1 MHATSAFLVANAF
14 AAAVLLAELHDED
27 DVTDACITRALI
39 VVFMTHKNTI
49 RHLLHPT
56 DADDPDPDP
65 DPDPDRETDT
75 DEEVDTDEDDVMDR
89 QDLLRQIA
97 DLETA
102 FDHYEPTSDLEREI
116 VCHIRQRQRQSQS
129 MKETNEES

>member
-49 RHLLHPT
+49 RHLLYPT
-56 DADDPDPDP
+56 DADDANPDPDP
-65 DPDPDRETDT
+65 DPDLETDT

-89 QDLLRQIA
+89 HDLLRQIA

-102 FDHYEPTSDLEREI
+102 FNHYEPTSDLEREI
-116 VCHIRQRQRQSQS
+116 VCHIRQRQSQS

>member
-14 AAAVLLAELHDED
+14 AAAVLLAELHEENSI
-27 DVTDACITRALI
+27 TDACITRALI

-56 DADDPDPDP
+56 GTNDPDPDP
-65 DPDPDRETDT
+65 DPDPDSDPDT
-75 DEEVDTDEDDVMDR
+75 DKDTDDEVDDDDLMDR
-89 QDLLRQIA
+89 QDLLRQLA

-102 FDHYEPTSDLEREI
+102 FEQYEPTSDLEREI
-116 VCHIRQRQRQSQS
+116 VCHIRQRQSTE
-129 MKETNEES
+129 ETNEES